1 MSIQIGG
8 VLAAS
13 SVALGCMRLSGLSIQ
28 DAERVILT
36 AVENGVNFFDHADI
50 YGGGKSEE
58 LFGEVLRRNPGLR
71 EKIVIQDKC
80 GICPGYYDMSEK
92 HILEAVE
99 GSLKRLGL
107 ERIDALLLHRPDALM
122 EPEEVASAFRK
133 LEESGKVRVFGVSN
147 MNPAQMELLSRE
159 MPGKLVI
166 NQLQFGPAFTGLV
179 DEGMSVNTGNDQAVV
194 RTGAALY
201 YCRLHG
207 ITVQAWSPL
216 KHGCFEGP
224 FMLCEKYEKL
234 NQRLHELALQ
244 YGVEDETIAFAWI
257 LRHPARIQAILGSMN
272 PERIRSCAKAMQ
284 ITLARPEW
292 YSIYAAAGNPI
303 P

>member
-1 MSIQIGG
+1 MNINIGG
-8 VLAAS
+8 VLSAS
-13 SVALGCMRLSGLSIQ
+13 PVALGCMRLSGLDVQ
-28 DAERVILT
+28 AAERVILT
-36 AVENGVNFFDHADI
+36 ALENGISFFDHADI
-50 YGGGKSEE
+50 YGGGQSET

-71 EKIVIQDKC
+71 DKIVIQDKC
-80 GICPGYYDMSEK
+80 GICRGYYDMSEK
-92 HILEAVE
+92 HILEAVD

-107 ERIDALLLHRPDALM
+107 DSIDALLLHRPDALM
-122 EPEEVASAFRK
+122 EPEEVASAFQK
-133 LEESGKVRVFGVSN
+133 LEKAGKVRLFGVSN

-194 RTGAALY
+194 RTGAALD
-201 YCRLHG
+201 YCRLKG
-207 ITVQAWSPL
+207 ITIQAWSPL
-216 KHGCFEGP
+216 QYGCFEGP

-234 NQRLHELALQ
+234 NQRLHELAQQ
-244 YGVEDETIAFAWI
+244 YGVADETIAFAWI